1 MTLAPM
7 QGHSMASLRVFLNVK
22 PVQHNT
28 SEWAHI
34 YDTYSPMMYGTILKM
49 THDARMADIILEEV
63 FIELHKKE
71 ILVPHHTPLN
81 HVLLRHTFK
90 STIKHLETRGQNI
103 HESFN
108 AHYRLINKFYF
119 EQTTLKEVALELDLT
134 EQEVLKNLRAEF
146 NHFCNQ

>member
-1 MTLAPM
+1 MLIHNKYQSST
-7 QGHSMASLRVFLNVK
+7 VLNVK

-28 SEWAHI
+28 LDWAHI

-49 THDARMADIILEEV
+49 TGDVRMADIILEEV

-71 ILVPHHTPLN
+71 IFLRHNTPLN

-108 AHYRLINKFYF
+108 VHYPLINKFYF
-119 EQTTLKEVALELDLT
+119 EQTTLKEVALELDIT

-146 NHFCNQ
+146 NHFCNK